1 MIKFLKQKHKGY
13 AITFEVIC
21 TLLMFIT
28 FITMTL
34 YVLRVMNV
42 QRFMNTVMTS
52 AAAQASRWGGNYTKA
67 YAINVGKDPIQAI
80 AQEQLNT
87 IAGDFRPEIV
97 ISPEKITSNND
108 TITVV
113 ISYRLPPIFRTM
125 SKINLPEA
133 SYDMYDKTKE
143 MKMSLTVR
151 SIMRPGPL
159 L

>member
-42 QRFMNTVMTS
+42 QRFMNTVMTA
-52 AAAQASRWGGNYTKA
+52 AAAQASRWGGNYTRA
-67 YAINVGKDPIQAI
+67 YEMNVGKDPIQAI
-80 AQEQLNT
+80 AQNQLNT
-87 IAGDFRPEIV
+87 IARDFEPEIK
-97 ISPEKITSNND
+97 ISPEKITLDDD

-113 ISYRLPPIFRTM
+113 ISYRLPPIFGTM
-125 SKINLPEA
+125 SKINLPGV
-133 SYDMYDKTKE
+133 SYDMYDKTKDME
-143 MKMSLTVR
+143 MSLTVR

>member
-34 YVLRVMNV
+34 YVLRVMNI

-80 AQEQLNT
+80 AQEQLDR

-97 ISPEKITSNND
+97 IFPDKISSNND
-108 TITVV
+108 PIFVE
-113 ISYRLPPIFRTM
+113 ISYELPPIFGTM
-125 SKINLPEA
+125 SKINLPGA
-133 SYDMYDKTKE
+133 SYDMYTKD
-143 MKMSLTVR
+143 MKMSIFVR
-151 SIMRPGPL
+151 SIMEPGSL
-159 L
+159 LEF